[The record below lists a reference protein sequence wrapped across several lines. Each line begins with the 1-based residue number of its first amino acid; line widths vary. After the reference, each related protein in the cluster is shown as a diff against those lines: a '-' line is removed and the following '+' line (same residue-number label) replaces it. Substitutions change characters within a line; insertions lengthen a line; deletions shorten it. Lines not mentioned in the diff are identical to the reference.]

1 VAIRCL
7 TPRIASVPCGPAP
20 ERTRLI
26 EDTFA
31 EGFASDWIASWNAHD
46 LDRVL
51 AHYIEDMEMFSPV
64 IVQIAG
70 EPSGRLRGKPAVRA
84 YWARALKL
92 MPNLKFE
99 LLSVLLGVDT
109 VTLFYVGA
117 YGRLAAEVFHFGADR
132 KVVRAYAHYVS

>member
-1 VAIRCL
+1 MRCL
-7 TPRIASVPCGPAP
+7 TPRAATVSPTPLPTSTALVDGS
-20 ERTRLI
+20 
-26 EDTFA
+26 FA
-31 EGFASDWIASWNAHD
+31 EGFATDWIDSWNSHD

-51 AHYIEDMEMFSPV
+51 SHYADDMEMCSPV

-70 EPSGRLRGKPAVRA
+70 EPSGRLRGKAAVRA

-92 MPNLKFE
+92 IPNLRFE

-117 YGRLAAEVFHFGADR
+117 HGRLAAEVFHFGSDR
-132 KVVRAYAHYVS
+132 KVLKAFAHYVS

>member
-1 VAIRCL
+1 MATRCL
-7 TPRIASVPCGPAP
+7 TPRIASVSYVPVAP
-20 ERTRLI
+20 KTALI
-26 EDTFA
+26 DDTFA

-51 AHYIEDMEMFSPV
+51 AHYIEDMEMSSPV

-70 EPSGRLRGKPAVRA
+70 EPSGRLRGKAAVRA

-92 MPNLKFE
+92 IPDLKFE
-99 LLSVLLGVDT
+99 LLSVLVGVDS

-132 KVVRAYAHYVS
+132 RVVKAFAHYVS

>member
-1 VAIRCL
+1 L
-7 TPRIASVPCGPAP
+7 ASVPCSPPVAK
-20 ERTRLI
+20 TNVI

-51 AHYIEDMEMFSPV
+51 AHYSEEMEMFSPV

-92 MPNLKFE
+92 IPNLKFE
-99 LLSVLLGVDT
+99 LLSVLVGVDS

-117 YGRLAAEVFHFGADR
+117 HGRLAAEVFHFGADR
-132 KVVRAYAHYVS
+132 KVVKAYAHYVS